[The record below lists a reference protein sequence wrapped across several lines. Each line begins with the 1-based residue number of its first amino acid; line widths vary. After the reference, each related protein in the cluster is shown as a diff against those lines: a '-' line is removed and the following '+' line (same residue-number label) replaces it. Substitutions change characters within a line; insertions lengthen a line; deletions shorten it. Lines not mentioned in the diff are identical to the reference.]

1 MSKYHAKKTLVD
13 GIVFD
18 SQKEARRYEALKM
31 MEKSGL
37 ITDLKRQVKFVLIP
51 TQRECGKV
59 VERECAYIADFVY
72 KDSLGNY
79 VIEDVKGIRTDA
91 YKIKRKM
98 MLHFYG
104 IRIKEV

>member
-18 SQKEARRYEALKM
+18 SQKEAKRYVALKM

-37 ITDLKRQVKFVLIP
+37 IKDLCRQVKYVLIP
-51 TQRECGKV
+51 TQREYGKV

-72 KDSLGNY
+72 KDSLGNL
-79 VIEDVKGIRTDA
+79 VVEDVKGIRTDA
-91 YKIKRKM
+91 YKIKRKL
-98 MLHFYG
+98 MLSVHG